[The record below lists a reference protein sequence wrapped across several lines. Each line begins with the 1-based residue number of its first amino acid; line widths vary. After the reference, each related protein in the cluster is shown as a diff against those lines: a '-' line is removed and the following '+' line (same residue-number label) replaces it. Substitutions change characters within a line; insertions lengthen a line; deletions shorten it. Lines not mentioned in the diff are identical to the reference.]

1 MKTIG
6 YISEKDPFT
15 DRKAWS
21 GTIFKIREG
30 IENAGFKVIW
40 IPYKVNRIK
49 LLSLKI
55 LIKLFCGRNALTA
68 PNKFYYKLCAQSID
82 TDKIKKCDYL
92 FFPGE
97 AQMSA
102 FLKTNKPIIYYTD
115 ATFKQM
121 INYYWHN
128 QSKWILK
135 QGNLLEEQAIKNS
148 YINIRSSKWAA
159 DSVLKDYDGNPNRNF
174 ILEFGANIDDK
185 DIIPCKAYKNNETLN
200 ILFSGVDWKRKG
212 GDIAVKTV
220 QLLNQK
226 GIKSNLFITGIS
238 NLPSQYHNLPYIKN
252 LGFLNKN
259 IPEQYQQY
267 IKIISNSHIFLLPT
281 KAECSAIVL
290 CEASAFGLPIF
301 TYDTGGLAN
310 YVLDGINGYRLP
322 LQATEIDFANT
333 IITCIKNKELEKL
346 HDGGITLYHST
357 FNWKVWAN
365 RFKEI
370 ITTLEEH
377 NT

>member
-6 YISEKDPFT
+6 YISKQNPFS

-30 IENAGFKVIW
+30 IENAGFKVLW
-40 IPYKVNRIK
+40 IPYKINRFK
-49 LLSLKI
+49 LLTLKI
-55 LIKLFCGRNALTA
+55 LIKIFNGRSALISH
-68 PNKFYYKLCAQSID
+68 NKFYFRLCTQNID
-82 TDKIKKCDYL
+82 TNKIKECDYL
-92 FFPGE
+92 FFPGG
-97 AQMSA
+97 AQMTT
-102 FLKTNKPIIYYTD
+102 FMKTNKPIIYYTD
-115 ATFKQM
+115 TTFKLM
-121 INYYWHN
+121 INYYWFH
-128 QSKWILK
+128 QSKWIVK
-135 QGNLLEEQAIKNS
+135 QGNLLEEKAIKNS

-159 DSVLKDYDGNPNRNF
+159 DSVLKDYGGNPKRNF

-185 DIIPCKAYKNNETLN
+185 DIVPCKPYKNTEVLN
-200 ILFSGVDWKRKG
+200 ILFSGVDWERKG

-238 NLPSQYHNLPYIKN
+238 NLPSQYQNLPYIKN

-259 IPEQYQQY
+259 ISKQYQQY
-267 IKIISNSHIFLLPT
+267 IKIISASHIFLLPT

-301 TYDTGGLAN
+301 TYNTGGLGN
-310 YVLDGINGYRLP
+310 YVLDGVNGYKLP
-322 LQATEIDFANT
+322 LHANEIDFTNA

-346 HDGGITLYHST
+346 HNGGINLYRSTL
-357 FNWKVWAN
+357 NWKTWSN

-370 ITTLEEH
+370 IAISEKQNL
-377 NT
+377 

>member
-6 YISEKDPFT
+6 YISMQNPFT

-40 IPYKVNRIK
+40 IPYKISKIK
-49 LLSLKI
+49 LLILKI
-55 LIKLFCGRNALTA
+55 LIKIFCGKDAITIH
-68 PNKFYYKLCAQSID
+68 NKFYYKLCAKSID
-82 TDKIKKCDYL
+82 LNKINECDFL
-92 FFPGE
+92 FFPGG
-97 AQMSA
+97 AQLSI
-102 FLKTNKPIIYYTD
+102 FFKTNKPIIYYTD

-128 QSKWILK
+128 QSKWILY

-159 DSVLKDYDGNPNRNF
+159 DSVIMDYNGNPKRNY

-185 DIIPCKAYKNNETLN
+185 DINPCKPYKNNETLN

-226 GIKSNLFITGIS
+226 GIKANLFITGIS
-238 NLPSQYHNLPYIKN
+238 KLPSQYHNLPYIKN
-252 LGFLNKN
+252 IGFLNKN
-259 IPEQYQQY
+259 LPEQYQQY
-267 IKIISNSHIFLLPT
+267 IKIISDSHIFLFPT

-301 TYDTGGLAN
+301 TYNTGGLAN
-310 YVLDGINGYRLP
+310 YVLDGINGYKLP

-333 IITCIKNKELEKL
+333 IITCIKNNQLEKM
-346 HDGGITLYHST
+346 HYGGIELYHKT
-357 FNWKVWAN
+357 FNWKAWAN
-365 RFKEI
+365 NFKEI
-370 ITTLEEH
+370 ITALEG
-377 NT
+377 